1 MDVSFFLRERL
12 QFIRQFYFNSVG
24 SFQTTKQKIENEE
37 EPFVPPY
44 NEDGDPPFE
53 LEWQEAED
61 SLQVLGITCVSM
73 LSNSLKLYF
82 TTVDQL
88 YRFQPLPAFRA
99 EFKKGFIRGYAAFY
113 KAELAID
120 YEKAPCDLARLEEI
134 VLVRNAF
141 EHPEAIH
148 SHRLSHP
155 SAGKDSTSK
164 FFCREEEMKAW
175 DQMEDKET
183 AWLSLPPAVHVDAAR
198 LTEALDLAD
207 QFCTWLEEQL
217 TTWRYPGSMKAR
229 VGLESPS

>member
-1 MDVSFFLRERL
+1 MDVSFFPRQQL

-24 SFQTTKQKIENEE
+24 SFLTTKQKIENEE

-44 NEDGDPPFE
+44 REDGDPPFE

-82 TTVDQL
+82 TTMDHL
-88 YRFQPLPAFRA
+88 HRFQPLPAFKL
-99 EFKKGFIRGYAAFY
+99 EFKNGFIRGYAAFY
-113 KAELAID
+113 KAELSID
-120 YEKAPCDLARLEEI
+120 FEKAPCNLTQLEEI

-141 EHPEAIH
+141 EHPSAIY

-155 SAGKDSTSK
+155 AVWKESTSK
-164 FFCREEEMKAW
+164 FFCHDYEIKAW
-175 DQMEDKET
+175 DMKDKET
-183 AWLSLPPAVHVDAAR
+183 AWLCLPPAVHVDGPR
-198 LTEALDLAD
+198 LTEALDQAD

-217 TTWRYPGSMKAR
+217 TAWQYPSRLKAR
-229 VGLESPS
+229 VDLKSSH